1 LREGGPSTAVDNS
14 PTSVSVLV
22 PTIGRKDLAQTLDS
36 VKRQNYPNVSVTVVY
51 DGPAP
56 SVVSTETL
64 VPGEGSHGPSL
75 KKGLERCEGELVAI
89 VDDDTVIPP
98 NWLAKAVPVFSDPRV
113 AFVGGSNLTPPD
125 SSRMEKM
132 IGYVQSSYFG
142 SMRMSSRYNIRAK
155 RLDADETDLIATG
168 IYRRKLILEAYRDV
182 GPQIFGSGWENILLT
197 WMRKQGYL
205 ISYDPGLSFYH
216 ERRDTVR
223 DLYRQVFKSGS
234 GRARYFKLY
243 PRQMVKKGYMLAPSL
258 FAIYL
263 LTLPLLL
270 FATRLMILP
279 LALYLLTALGIS
291 VAFSIR
297 GRDARAVFLMPVLF
311 LTNHLAYGLGF
322 LSGLFGRTVRTWGSK

>member
-1 LREGGPSTAVDNS
+1 VDNS
-14 PTSVSVLV
+14 LTSVSVLV

-98 NWLAKAVPVFSDPRV
+98 NWLTKAVPVFSDPRV

-142 SMRMSSRYNIRAK
+142 SMRMSSRYNVRAK

-168 IYRRKLILEAYRDV
+168 IYRRKLILEAYRDL
-182 GPQIFGSGWENILLT
+182 GPQIFGSAWENILLT
-197 WMRKQGYL
+197 WMRNQGYF
-205 ISYDPGLSFYH
+205 ISYDPELSFYH
-216 ERRDTVR
+216 ERRDTVTG
-223 DLYRQVFKSGS
+223 LYRQVFKSGS

-243 PRQMVKKGYMLAPSL
+243 PRQMIKKGYMLTPSL

-270 FATRLMILP
+270 FATRLIILP

-291 VAFSIR
+291 LAFSIR
-297 GRDARAVFLMPVLF
+297 SRDARALFLLPVLF

-322 LSGLFGRTVRTWGSK
+322 LSGLFGRTVRSWGSK